1 MAKKAKLSPTK
12 LALDECARRGWIAE
26 KVEQRLPRCF
36 ITKDFLG
43 CIDILA
49 LTDTSFLGIQV
60 TSRSN
65 HAARRTKALLEPR
78 LRRWWKLGG
87 RFAVWSYDT
96 DPAKGIVFRE
106 EEILDPSERAADHR
120 AGHDGDPVGHAVAD
134 QLDLGRT

>member
-1 MAKKAKLSPTK
+1 MATKKKAARLSPTK

-36 ITKDFLG
+36 VTKDFLG

-65 HAARRTKALLEPR
+65 HASRRTKALLEPR
-78 LRRWWKLGG
+78 LRRWFKLGG

-106 EEILDPSERAADHR
+106 EEILDPRERTADDR
-120 AGHDGDPVGHAVAD
+120 GGQQPDPVGQRVAD
-134 QLDLGRT
+134 